1 MPCSGARGQVIFAAS
16 EHSGAE
22 LTEETIRA
30 AFKTTKSIV
39 YMCITFTLMIVMSYV
54 SHRTKG
60 QYLSVEMSLIALFG
74 AAPRRPALPFA
85 PPIGGLTAAGLARC
99 GGSLKRPA
107 GGYTV
112 VATKAISEMLT
123 TNFAL
128 MFTYWIFYVMLLMLV
143 VTLVMQI
150 RHLQEALQHFDS
162 TEVIPANFVFFTI
175 GTITTSG
182 VIYDDFACMAA
193 TDVRRQP
200 LRRTDNG

>member
-1 MPCSGARGQVIFAAS
+1 MVWRRDAVPLATLID
-16 EHSGAE
+16 E
-22 LTEETIRA
+22 LTATG
-30 AFKTTKSIV
+30 
-39 YMCITFTLMIVMSYV
+39 L
-54 SHRTKG
+54 
-60 QYLSVEMSLIALFG
+60 
-74 AAPRRPALPFA
+74 ALPKE
-85 PPIGGLTAAGLARC
+85 PQ
-99 GGSLKRPA
+99 RPA

-193 TDVRRQP
+193 TDVRPRP
-200 LRRTDNG
+200 